1 MRIKVGRIVNAD
13 AEVNLADLSPI
24 DRIVAAAT
32 NAYHNTGVYRRRVAE
47 TEEKKEEQK
56 RKLRESLVD
65 SILNIVTAQ
74 LEGNTLLKEKGDQC
88 VGVLVEVPSKYNSIL
103 GEVVQAHEF
112 DAYEVTVIPPNRVV
126 SKFAEPSHLLHFCNR
141 GGLTDE

>member
-1 MRIKVGRIVNAD
+1 MRIKVGRVVNVD
-13 AEVNLADLSPI
+13 MEVNLLDLSPL
-24 DRIVAAAT
+24 DRIIAAAT

-65 SILNIVTAQ
+65 SILNVVTAQ
-74 LEGNTLLKEKGDQC
+74 LEGNQLLKEKGDKC
-88 VGVLVEVPSKYNSIL
+88 VGVLVEVPAKYNAIL
-103 GEVVQAHEF
+103 HEVVQSHEF
-112 DAYEVTVIPPNRVV
+112 DAYSVTVIPPNKTIC
-126 SKFAEPSHLLHFCNR
+126 KFAEPSHLLHFCDR